1 MAKYNLLCRNDHEF
15 EGWFAS
21 EKEYL
26 SQKRKNMIACPMCD
40 DTGIRRALMAPNI
53 ATKSSV
59 KQKKNT
65 AFFNGRAAVKHLRSW
80 IQENCENVGDKFA
93 SECRKAE
100 AGERDDHIYGTATDK
115 EIKELHNEGIGVI
128 GVPDVKDN

>member
-1 MAKYNLLCRNDHEF
+1 MLKYNLLCTNDHTF
-15 EGWFAS
+15 EGWFGS

-26 SQKRKNMIACPMCD
+26 KQKRKKMIACPMCD

-53 ATKSSV
+53 SKKTSS
-59 KQKKNT
+59 KKDNT
-65 AFFNGRAAVKHLRSW
+65 AFFNGRSAVKHLRHW
-80 IQENCENVGDKFA
+80 ISQNCENVGDRFP
-93 SECRKAE
+93 SECRTAE

-128 GVPDVKDN
+128 EVPDVKDN

>member
-1 MAKYNLLCRNDHEF
+1 MAKYNLLCTNDHTF

-21 EKEYL
+21 EKDYL
-26 SQKRKNMIACPMCD
+26 QQKRKKMIACPMCD
-40 DTGIRRALMAPNI
+40 DTQIRRALLAPNI
-53 ATKSSV
+53 SKKSSA
-59 KQKKNT
+59 KGST

-80 IQENCENVGDKFA
+80 ISQNCENVGDRFA
-93 SECRKAE
+93 TECRKAE

-128 GVPDVKDN
+128 EVPDVKDN